1 MRTTSSG
8 SGTNTPNKIEKL
20 AVLEKVKEVK
30 FGTIQEGL
38 LKDNIHGAGQHKLH
52 LLLSLGTELPR
63 FDWPCL
69 QKKGKSIEIILFTIE
84 INQVNNGTSSY

>member
-20 AVLEKVKEVK
+20 AVTEKVKEVK
-30 FGTIQEGL
+30 FETIQEGL
-38 LKDNIHGAGQHKLH
+38 LQDNIHGAGQHKLH
-52 LLLSLGTELPR
+52 LLLSFGTELPR

-69 QKKGKSIEIILFTIE
+69 EKKGNSIKIILFAIE
-84 INQVNNGTSSY
+84 INQVNNGTSGN